1 MCPRSHENI
10 SSPQVVNL
18 LIGLARL
25 GGLVRFISGPVL
37 MGFNNGAA
45 VVIFISQL
53 PNVLGFAMPG
63 YEYNFQQYAHLLEVI
78 WKDSDGASFLIGFTA
93 FTLLW
98 VCRIVAKNF
107 PNQPLLSHL
116 STTNTLIVAVLSTIM
131 AKYLVKAGHTGVVIL
146 RDVPKGLPGFSIP
159 TRGVSSVSELG
170 HMVGDCLPVA
180 LLAFMSL
187 WSVARKYADIQ
198 RQKDVEPN
206 QEAVAIGVTN
216 VLSGFFGCF
225 PTAARY
231 DDA

>member
-1 MCPRSHENI
+1 
-10 SSPQVVNL
+10 
-18 LIGLARL
+18 
-25 GGLVRFISGPVL
+25 

-45 VVIFISQL
+45 VVIFLSQL

-63 YEYNFQQYAHLLEVI
+63 YEYNFDQYAHLFRVI
-78 WKDSDGASFLIGFTA
+78 WTESDGASFLIGFTA

-98 VCRIVAKNF
+98 GLRITAQKF

-116 STTNTLIVAVLSTIM
+116 STTNTLIVAVLCTLM
-131 AKYLVKAGHTGVVIL
+131 AKYLRQAGYDGVVIL
-146 RDVPKGLPGFSIP
+146 GNVPKGLPGFSFP
-159 TRGVSSVSELG
+159 TKGVGSFSELG
-170 HMVGDCLPVA
+170 SMVGNTLPVA

-206 QEAVAIGVTN
+206 QEAVAIGITN
-216 VLSGFFGCF
+216 VISGFFGCF

-231 DDA
+231 DRAVYIIYDTMREA